1 MKSIKKNLKLIPINP
16 IKNKILSYS
25 IRMGLTSKHLKM
37 QMYNKLVSRSRLL
50 DMVRLQTSQMPQ
62 LEALHELLIL
72 EVVNQ
77 LKSLS
82 QILDV
87 VLQQPDQDHLLVA
100 VQHQMFQ
107 DLHQVVVDKLEYIRF
122 KTRKF
127 KCLLKNSL

>member
-25 IRMGLTSKHLKM
+25 IRMDLTSKHLKM

-50 DMVRLQTSQMPQ
+50 DVVPLQTSQMPQ
-62 LEALHELLIL
+62 LEAHHELLIL

-87 VLQQPDQDHLLVA
+87 VLQQTDQDHLLVA

-122 KTRKF
+122 KTRKL